1 MSSDAFPGTEM
12 HVYRSVSGTPTTLP
26 MFKWALLGPFTII
39 IRRKIEQYI
48 PYLSETHAQMLE
60 LHTTYIPTSY
70 RSLLPFLLQT

>member
-1 MSSDAFPGTEM
+1 
-12 HVYRSVSGTPTTLP
+12 

-39 IRRKIEQYI
+39 IRREIERESIISLAVLTLCLLATNTEYI